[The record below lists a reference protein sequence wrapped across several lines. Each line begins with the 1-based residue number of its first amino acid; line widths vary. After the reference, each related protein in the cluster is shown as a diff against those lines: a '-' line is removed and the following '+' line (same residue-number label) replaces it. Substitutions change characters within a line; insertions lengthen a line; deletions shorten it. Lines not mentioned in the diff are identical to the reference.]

1 MRSSLYSAPALSNV
15 SSSFTVVSI
24 IIDVWFTLLPWK
36 IVWNLKLKTTERL
49 GFAFA
54 MSLGTM

>member
-1 MRSSLYSAPALSNV
+1 MSNV
-15 SSSFTVVSI
+15 CLYIVVSI
-24 IIDVWFTLLPWK
+24 IIDLWFTLLPWK
-36 IVWNLKLKTTERL
+36 IIWNLKLKTTERL